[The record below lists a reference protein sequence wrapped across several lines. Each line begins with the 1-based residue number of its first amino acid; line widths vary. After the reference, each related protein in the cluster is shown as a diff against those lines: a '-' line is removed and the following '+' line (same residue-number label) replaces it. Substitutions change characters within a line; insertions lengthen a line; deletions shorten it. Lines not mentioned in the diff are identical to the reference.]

1 MNLYES
7 IDRRKSVR
15 SYAMEPLADI
25 VLNHIQEFSD
35 KTERLDDTIG
45 MKTEIISNF
54 SGKKLFH
61 GYCNVKAPYY
71 LVLYSEKSE
80 GYQLNAG
87 YVAEQIVLYITLK
100 NIGSCYLGMCTPI
113 LPGIDVKGYEPVIV
127 IAFGREM
134 NTVFKERRN
143 IRRHSLKSLCVFK
156 ENGNEEIMAILS
168 AAAKAPS
175 SLNSQP
181 WRFVVYNNRIHIFLK
196 KSGGIFGKRSRL
208 EIFNIGIA
216 LSHMM
221 MAAEEMW
228 LESSIIRLENIASN
242 SKYENEYVISFILNK

>member
-80 GYQLNAG
+80 GYRLNAG

-134 NTVFKERRN
+134 NTVLKERRN
-143 IRRHSLKSLCVFK
+143 IRRHSLKDVYKRQDQDSSGKRCVFHWK
-156 ENGNEEIMAILS
+156 GNGLRDI
-168 AAAKAPS
+168 PG
-175 SLNSQP
+175 
-181 WRFVVYNNRIHIFLK
+181 RFLK
-196 KSGGIFGKRSRL
+196 AERSFLYSFRGLCGGRIETWNDFFNRRRNLGCRCHDSGRTVQ
-208 EIFNIGIA
+208 
-216 LSHMM
+216 
-221 MAAEEMW
+221 
-228 LESSIIRLENIASN
+228 EN
-242 SKYENEYVISFILNK
+242 YQ